1 MLLFYQGVVINVISS
16 RNRLFFLL
24 LLSLISFF
32 PSLAMCSSHELGAEL
47 ELLSLS
53 HVLFNCANCF
63 LFQGLVNA
71 EMEKIRTA
79 DCCFF

>member
-1 MLLFYQGVVINVISS
+1 MLLAQEIDYFSFSY
-16 RNRLFFLL
+16 FLL
-24 LLSLISFF
+24 FLFF
-32 PSLAMCSSHELGAEL
+32 PSLAMCSSHELRAEL

-71 EMEKIRTA
+71 EMEKIRPA